1 MTDGL
6 LERVRARA
14 RDNSFW
20 RDLGVEVA
28 EASEG
33 RVRLLVRARD
43 ELRNAAG
50 APVHG
55 GVFSALIDMAVGGA
69 LATMHEASAGG
80 VGQVTLDMN
89 VSFIGAG
96 TGDVYA
102 EGRIIRRGRSVA
114 FGEASITDA
123 AGKLLAVGRATYMI
137 VSAKS

>member
-1 MTDGL
+1 
-6 LERVRARA
+6 
-14 RDNSFW
+14 
-20 RDLGVEVA
+20 
-28 EASEG
+28 
-33 RVRLLVRARD
+33 
-43 ELRNAAG
+43 
-50 APVHG
+50 
-55 GVFSALIDMAVGGA
+55 
-69 LATMHEASAGG
+69 
-80 VGQVTLDMN
+80 

>member
-1 MTDGL
+1 
-6 LERVRARA
+6 
-14 RDNSFW
+14 
-20 RDLGVEVA
+20 VEVA

-102 EGRIIRRGRSVA
+102 KGRIIRRGRSVA